1 MAFKEVSSLDADITI
16 AIGKVNKE
24 TGKPYPKQ
32 AEGYYL
38 GSRKVENKRGE
49 STLHFLTF
57 GSDNPAVV
65 REFKAL
71 GLGIGQNLGVWGT
84 TDLNRKLGA
93 APVGAMVRVTSTGT
107 KATPNGDMYTYK
119 VEVDSDNSIEVA
131 ASDSAQESFDD
142 LDESEDTNS
151 FEEEVPYQSNIAATS
166 GRSVEDVKRLLAK
179 NKRN

>member
-49 STLHFLTF
+49 STLHFLQTPK
-57 GSDNPAVV
+57 G
-65 REFKAL
+65 
-71 GLGIGQNLGVWGT
+71 NLGVWGT